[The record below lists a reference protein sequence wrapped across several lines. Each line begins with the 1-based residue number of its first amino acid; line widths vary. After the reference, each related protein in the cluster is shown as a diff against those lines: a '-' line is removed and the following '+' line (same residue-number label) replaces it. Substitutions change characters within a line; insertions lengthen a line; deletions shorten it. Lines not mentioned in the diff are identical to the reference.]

1 MLGNDRVRG
10 VTVNSKDNGKVNGKD
25 NGKDISKASEIDWK
39 LEEGGIL
46 TIEGS
51 GRMPDLKGNNHADS
65 YWQDL
70 KESVRKVKIGEGIT
84 EIGLKNFEGCIN
96 LKEVILPSTLR
107 RIRAYAF
114 KNCTALEEIT
124 AEGKEFRYIHERA
137 AVEETVESREKEN
150 TLYFGTEAFLNVPW
164 AVNRFGKFYS
174 CDGVLYICFAD
185 QETIRIPKD
194 IHTIARYAFMNIHAA
209 ELIIP
214 NSVRCIEDYAFIGAS
229 FDKIVM
235 PREKALFKAGVYEG
249 GLLESVGYESGKRR
263 EGKKIRVPNLYELG
277 LRETKYRSFKDS
289 KSEEPRIQKL
299 MVREKKGTPGEDGRK
314 GLWGRKIVD
323 VGGSVL
329 RRLKRGGVLIGISVN
344 EDHVIRDVKS
354 LVWIDHLGVVNEYLM
369 YPCIDAEYGGISIW
383 SDSFTYQGEADVL
396 AAFSNSGAQTLMRD
410 GVIRFPDP
418 EITEEWFFTHDKGN
432 YGGPI
437 EAKLLEEWLKDH
449 PEVSVMSEEE
459 NMEKQKYRWLV
470 SI

>member
-51 GRMPDLKGNNHADS
+51 GRMP
-65 YWQDL
+65 DL

-185 QETIRIPKD
+185 QETIRIPK
-194 IHTIARYAFMNIHAA
+194 TIRTR
-209 ELIIP
+209 LITAIP
-214 NSVRCIEDYAFIGAS
+214 
-229 FDKIVM
+229 
-235 PREKALFKAGVYEG
+235 
-249 GLLESVGYESGKRR
+249 
-263 EGKKIRVPNLYELG
+263 
-277 LRETKYRSFKDS
+277 
-289 KSEEPRIQKL
+289 
-299 MVREKKGTPGEDGRK
+299 
-314 GLWGRKIVD
+314 
-323 VGGSVL
+323 
-329 RRLKRGGVLIGISVN
+329 
-344 EDHVIRDVKS
+344 
-354 LVWIDHLGVVNEYLM
+354 
-369 YPCIDAEYGGISIW
+369 
-383 SDSFTYQGEADVL
+383 
-396 AAFSNSGAQTLMRD
+396 
-410 GVIRFPDP
+410 
-418 EITEEWFFTHDKGN
+418 
-432 YGGPI
+432 
-437 EAKLLEEWLKDH
+437 
-449 PEVSVMSEEE
+449 
-459 NMEKQKYRWLV
+459 
-470 SI
+470 